1 MKAIEGSWIVTKN
14 GVVKYVPSSFRK
26 CRFPCLIS
34 ESDLI
39 FSLPVDFRRRLARFR
54 RMVSAFVSG
63 KKQNRRSQQNP
74 HMMSSSYRDHLQELN
89 GTENPDS
96 NGPRAGP
103 AKAATPQN
111 ARPYGILGND
121 RRSPAE
127 APPVARTG
135 PPRTPWIKRRTT
147 SPGKFETRHVTAVM
161 MMKSV
166 KDAKYGIF
174 LPIRG
179 ISDSGLKNKGPTP

>member
-74 HMMSSSYRDHLQELN
+74 QMMSSSYIDHLQELN

-121 RRSPAE
+121 RISPAE

-147 SPGKFETRHVTAVM
+147 SPGKFEARLVTAVM

-174 LPIRG
+174 LPISG

>member
-1 MKAIEGSWIVTKN
+1 MVTKK

-26 CRFPCLIS
+26 FRLPCLIS
-34 ESDLI
+34 DSDLR
-39 FSLPVDFRRRLARFR
+39 FSLPVNFRRRLARFR
-54 RMVSAFVSG
+54 RMVSALVSG
-63 KKQNRRSQQNP
+63 KKQNKKSQQNP
-74 HMMSSSYRDHLQELN
+74 HMISSSYRDHRQELN
-89 GTENPDS
+89 GTEYPES

-135 PPRTPWIKRRTT
+135 PPRTPWIKRRLTN
-147 SPGKFETRHVTAVM
+147 PGKFETRHVIAVM

-166 KDAKYGIF
+166 KDVKYGKF
-174 LPIRG
+174 LPMRG